1 MAAFRQLRSGGRN
14 MVFLVEMDLIK
25 SGEISDPKDGI
36 NFIEQ
41 IIQPTLE
48 VCVKWKEENR
58 IVAGGPVNGSS
69 KLVFVMKVESA
80 TELDLRLM
88 TLPLWA
94 MAQTTVTSLLEFE
107 DRIVHVRRKAERLKA
122 LLHWPGHA
130 RPTDPL

>member
-1 MAAFRQLRSGGRN
+1 

-25 SGEISDPKDGI
+25 SGEISDPEDGI

-48 VCVKWKEENR
+48 VCARWKEQNR
-58 IVAGGPVNGSS
+58 ILAGGPVSGCS
-69 KLVFVMKVESA
+69 KLVFIMKVESA
-80 TELDLRLM
+80 KELDLMLM

-94 MAQTTVTSLLEFE
+94 VAQTTVTPLLEFE
-107 DRIVHVRRKAERLKA
+107 DRNANVRRKAERLKT